1 MSKRIIRVIIIDDQR
16 LMREGLVSLLKADG
30 GFEVVGDYASGPEAF
45 EKISLLSPDVAIVD
59 IQIPGLDGISIGR
72 RLRQQSPV
80 TELVYL
86 TSVHSDDQARE
97 AFGAGGRCYLLKD
110 CSFDELALATRKAAD
125 GDYYLTGPSSSEMI
139 AEYIKPLLDSE
150 KPGGRVTVR
159 EKEIAR
165 LLADGYSTKEAADVL
180 NISVKTA
187 EAHRA
192 SIMKKLKAK
201 NVTDIVKYCI
211 RNQIIET

>member
-1 MSKRIIRVIIIDDQR
+1 MAKRTIRVIIIDDQR
-16 LMREGLVSLLKADG
+16 LVRQGLTSLLLADG
-30 GFEVVGDYASGPEAF
+30 GFQVVGDYASGPEAF
-45 EKISLLSPDVAIVD
+45 EQANLLTPDVAIID

-72 RLRQQSPV
+72 RLRQISAT
-80 TELVYL
+80 TEIVYL
-86 TSVHSDDQARE
+86 TSVHSDDQSRE
-97 AFGAGGRCYLLKD
+97 AFESGGRCYLLKN
-110 CSFDELALATRKAAD
+110 CSFEELALATRKAAD
-125 GDYYLTGPSSSEMI
+125 GDYYLTGPSSTEMI
-139 AEYIKPLLDSE
+139 AEYVKPLLNSQR
-150 KPGGRVTVR
+150 PGGQMTLR

-192 SIMKKLKAK
+192 SIMKKLNAK